1 MQMVYRMYNYHL
13 EPNVLFQLQY
23 VTLLLPST
31 NVLLQ
36 QQQSTTAVLL
46 PPTTFTAD
54 GFLNVLFLRKCIAVY
69 IRQHHAF

>member
-23 VTLLLPST
+23 VTLLQPST

-36 QQQSTTAVLL
+36 QLQPSTTAVLL

-54 GFLNVLFLRKCIAVY
+54 GFLNVLFLR
-69 IRQHHAF
+69 